1 MPADERPRPDRR
13 RPQGSRRRPRPGPAR
28 ATIPVTPVTP
38 IEPTLEELEPEIL
51 ADAGER
57 LASPPSEAPEPAL
70 RDVAARPT
78 AYDRLWDTGLLNV
91 AAITRR
97 ELAAIFVSPIFYVV
111 AAVLAMLVTALS
123 YLPNL
128 AAQQPFTMGQ
138 IFALVETLMV
148 FVAPLITMRL
158 LAEERRTGTLEILLT
173 SPVRDWEVVA
183 GKWLGGLITYLAA
196 IAFTVV
202 YVVLISIQQST
213 TTGYDLLGLHLTLPN
228 VDYGGIVAGYLG
240 ALLVGGAWIAIGL
253 LASSLTS
260 NQIVAAVVGVGLLM
274 VLYLAFAFL
283 PVPQPFSD
291 FLAYFN
297 ASAHAQSFHGGRLAL
312 SDIVY
317 FLTLIVAPL
326 FLATRVLE
334 SRRWR

>member
-1 MPADERPRPDRR
+1 MPADDKPRPERR
-13 RPQGSRRRPRPGPAR
+13 RPPGARRRPRPAPSR
-28 ATIPVTPVTP
+28 AATPVTPV
-38 IEPTLEELEPEIL
+38 EPTAEEPEPEVL
-51 ADAGER
+51 ADEGPR
-57 LASPPSEAPEPAL
+57 LASPSEVPEAPL
-70 RDVAARPT
+70 RDESARPT
-78 AYDRLWDTGLLNV
+78 AYDRLWATGLLNV
-91 AAITRR
+91 AAISRR

-111 AAVLAMLVTALS
+111 AGVLALLVTALS

-183 GKWLGGLITYLAA
+183 GKWLGGLVTYLAA
-196 IAFTVV
+196 VAFTLV
-202 YVVLISIQQST
+202 YVVLISIQQQT
-213 TTGYDLLGLHLTLPN
+213 TTGYDVLGLHLTLPN
-228 VDYGGIVAGYLG
+228 VDYGGIVAGYAG
-240 ALLVGGAWIAIGL
+240 VLLVGGAWIAIGL
-253 LASSLTS
+253 FASSLTS

-283 PVPQPFSD
+283 PVPQPYSD
-291 FLAYFN
+291 VLGYVN
-297 ASAHAQSFHGGRLAL
+297 ASAHAQSFHGGRLTVP
-312 SDIVY
+312 DVVY